1 LEIKELRF
9 TLGHYAQ
16 TPRQSSEFNLLILHY
31 ISRCFYILNSQDYSV
46 FPSVDWTRM
55 ELGHN
60 LRAVFNGTRTCI
72 SAKSIEL
79 GLLMALRFYTYHER
93 RNCMTAINTLDDF
106 TVGDL
111 RRESSLR
118 ISRLSLADLSLLS
131 SLS

>member
-1 LEIKELRF
+1 MEIKELRF